1 MFTAIVENEDNT
13 LVMEFPC
20 KRYLMVDYL
29 GSIGIRKP
37 AHEIKCVDKE
47 DEPIKVKIFGN
58 SEFEKKLAF
67 VVSFED
73 GKLTVEPILDD
84 NEESNDVTV
93 DIESENDAWYEEG
106 YDEGHYDGYA
116 KGYSVGYDDAE
127 NGREFNDAYPEDCG
141 IDCDYDCENC
151 RFYNA
156 SKDTCEASDEE

>member
-1 MFTAIVENEDNT
+1 MEENKALEQTVEENRIT
-13 LVMEFPC
+13 LVDSQNEEYEFIVLDEIEYDS
-20 KRYLMVDYL
+20 KTYLALV
-29 GSIGIRKP
+29 S
-37 AHEIKCVDKE
+37 C
-47 DEPIKVKIFGN
+47 DEKTDMGTEYDPG
-58 SEFEKKLAF
+58 
-67 VVSFED
+67 
-73 GKLTVEPILDD
+73 
-84 NEESNDVTV
+84 ESNDVTV

-106 YDEGHYDGYA
+106 YDEGHYDGYT

>member
-1 MFTAIVENEDNT
+1 MDIRSKFSFNIPEALIEPLGITEDT
-13 LVMEFPC
+13 P
-20 KRYLMVDYL
+20 
-29 GSIGIRKP
+29 
-37 AHEIKCVDKE
+37 
-47 DEPIKVKIFGN
+47 
-58 SEFEKKLAF
+58 F

-106 YDEGHYDGYA
+106 YDEGHYDGYT

-156 SKDTCEASDEE
+156 SKDTCEASEEE

>member
-1 MFTAIVENEDNT
+1 MDIRSKFSFNIPEALIEELGITEDT
-13 LVMEFPC
+13 P
-20 KRYLMVDYL
+20 
-29 GSIGIRKP
+29 
-37 AHEIKCVDKE
+37 
-47 DEPIKVKIFGN
+47 
-58 SEFEKKLAF
+58 F

-106 YDEGHYDGYA
+106 YDEGHYDGYT

-156 SKDTCEASDEE
+156 SKDTCEASEEE

>member
-1 MFTAIVENEDNT
+1 MDIRSKFSFNIPEALIETLGITEDT
-13 LVMEFPC
+13 P
-20 KRYLMVDYL
+20 
-29 GSIGIRKP
+29 
-37 AHEIKCVDKE
+37 
-47 DEPIKVKIFGN
+47 
-58 SEFEKKLAF
+58 F

-73 GKLTVEPILDD
+73 GKLTVEPILDN

-106 YDEGHYDGYA
+106 YDEGHYDGYT

-156 SKDTCEASDEE
+156 SKDTCEASEEE

>member
-1 MFTAIVENEDNT
+1 MDIRSKFSFNIPEALTEALGITEDT
-13 LVMEFPC
+13 P
-20 KRYLMVDYL
+20 
-29 GSIGIRKP
+29 
-37 AHEIKCVDKE
+37 
-47 DEPIKVKIFGN
+47 
-58 SEFEKKLAF
+58 F

-106 YDEGHYDGYA
+106 YDEGHYDGYT

-127 NGREFNDAYPEDCG
+127 NGREFNDAYPEDGG

-151 RFYNA
+151 QFYNA

>member
-1 MFTAIVENEDNT
+1 MDIRSKVSFNIPEALIEALGITEDT
-13 LVMEFPC
+13 P
-20 KRYLMVDYL
+20 
-29 GSIGIRKP
+29 
-37 AHEIKCVDKE
+37 
-47 DEPIKVKIFGN
+47 
-58 SEFEKKLAF
+58 F

-93 DIESENDAWYEEG
+93 DIESENHAWYEEG
-106 YDEGHYDGYA
+106 YDEGHYDGYT

>member
-1 MFTAIVENEDNT
+1 MDIRSKFSFNIPEALIKALGITEDT
-13 LVMEFPC
+13 P
-20 KRYLMVDYL
+20 
-29 GSIGIRKP
+29 
-37 AHEIKCVDKE
+37 
-47 DEPIKVKIFGN
+47 
-58 SEFEKKLAF
+58 F

-106 YDEGHYDGYA
+106 YDEGHYDGYT

-156 SKDTCEASDEE
+156 SKDTCEASEEE

>member
-1 MFTAIVENEDNT
+1 MDIRSKFSFNIPEALIEVLGITEDT
-13 LVMEFPC
+13 P
-20 KRYLMVDYL
+20 
-29 GSIGIRKP
+29 
-37 AHEIKCVDKE
+37 
-47 DEPIKVKIFGN
+47 
-58 SEFEKKLAF
+58 F

-106 YDEGHYDGYA
+106 YDEGHYDGYT

-156 SKDTCEASDEE
+156 SKDTCEASEEE

>member
-1 MFTAIVENEDNT
+1 MDIRSKFSFNIPEALIETLGITEDT
-13 LVMEFPC
+13 P
-20 KRYLMVDYL
+20 
-29 GSIGIRKP
+29 
-37 AHEIKCVDKE
+37 
-47 DEPIKVKIFGN
+47 
-58 SEFEKKLAF
+58 F

-84 NEESNDVTV
+84 NEGSNDVTV

-106 YDEGHYDGYA
+106 YDEGHYDGYT

-127 NGREFNDAYPEDCG
+127 NGRKFNDAYPEDCG

-156 SKDTCEASDEE
+156 SKDTCEASEEE

>member
-1 MFTAIVENEDNT
+1 MDIRSKFSFNISEALIEA
-13 LVMEFPC
+13 
-20 KRYLMVDYL
+20 L
-29 GSIGIRKP
+29 GITEYTP
-37 AHEIKCVDKE
+37 
-47 DEPIKVKIFGN
+47 
-58 SEFEKKLAF
+58 F

-106 YDEGHYDGYA
+106 YDEGHYDGYT